1 MMVHLHV
8 DILEWVIL
16 KEIDMMGMSFS
27 EMARCCP
34 ACTQEEC
41 FTAFVSSYLSGG
53 IVFVGVSIESFNTSM
68 LELSLKNKSRSRHER
83 HTFPRNHQPPP
94 QHHDL
99 LPYYPPSTPPYPPDR
114 LLSSI
119 GTIKFSPGDGTG
131 MEVSPR

>member
-27 EMARCCP
+27 EMARCCL

-53 IVFVGVSIESFNTSM
+53 IVFVGASIESFNTSM
-68 LELSLKNKSRSRHER
+68 LELSLKNKSRSRHEP
-83 HTFPRNHQPPP
+83 HRNHSEGA
-94 QHHDL
+94 L
-99 LPYYPPSTPPYPPDR
+99 
-114 LLSSI
+114 
-119 GTIKFSPGDGTG
+119 F
-131 MEVSPR
+131 VSNMNLWSQRDELF